1 MKKRVLTS
9 LFLLISATSS
19 NLLAGN
25 YNYSGGGF
33 AGASAAPTTVAQVRD
48 VSIFQDDVYVTLK
61 GNIVESVGYE
71 DYTFRDHTGTIT
83 LEIEHDK
90 WWGQN
95 VDINTTVVIHGEL
108 ERGLFGRFIE
118 VDSLRAI

>member
-19 NLLAGN
+19 NLLADN
-25 YNYSGGGF
+25 YYAGGGF
-33 AGASAAPTTVAQVRD
+33 AGGSGSPTTVAQVRD

-61 GNIVESVGYE
+61 GHIVKSVGYE
-71 DYTFRDHTGTIT
+71 DYTFTDQTGSIT
-83 LEIEHDK
+83 VEIEHDK
-90 WWGQN
+90 WWGQK
-95 VDINTTVVIHGEL
+95 VDTNTTVVIHGEI
-108 ERGLFGRFIE
+108 ERGFFGPFIE